1 DFVTLHVPLTRG
13 GPDATKGLIDSSF
26 IQAMARG
33 SALINA
39 ARGGVVD
46 EPALLTSIGDGRLG
60 AAALDAWVGEP
71 DISIDAIQRV
81 DVATPHVAGYSAEG
95 KLRGTEMIYR
105 AFCRFANLTPVWS
118 AASELPEIAA
128 TVERKGRIADT
139 EQSIADLIEAASP
152 LRRDDSDLRKIS
164 ALPREE
170 RGPYFDSLRKNYRVR
185 REFSATRV
193 IVDDAGS
200 DFAETA
206 RALGFTVSR
215 DGFQEL

>member
-1 DFVTLHVPLTRG
+1 
-13 GPDATKGLIDSSF
+13 
-26 IQAMARG
+26 
-33 SALINA
+33 
-39 ARGGVVD
+39 
-46 EPALLTSIGDGRLG
+46 
-60 AAALDAWVGEP
+60 
-71 DISIDAIQRV
+71 
-81 DVATPHVAGYSAEG
+81 
-95 KLRGTEMIYR
+95 MIYR

-118 AASELPEIAA
+118 AASELPAIVA

-139 EQSIADLIEAASP
+139 EQSIAELIEAASP
-152 LRRDDSDLRKIS
+152 LRRDDAELRKIS
-164 ALPREE
+164 ALPPEE

-193 IVDDAGS
+193 VVDDAGS